1 MLEKLFKHLKRPD
14 SCGGI
19 MSKGGFP
26 KDDLVETVGH
36 GSKLWEYQVGLFVGH
51 ATMGVAS
58 NNGDILGMI

>member
-1 MLEKLFKHLKRPD
+1 
-14 SCGGI
+14 